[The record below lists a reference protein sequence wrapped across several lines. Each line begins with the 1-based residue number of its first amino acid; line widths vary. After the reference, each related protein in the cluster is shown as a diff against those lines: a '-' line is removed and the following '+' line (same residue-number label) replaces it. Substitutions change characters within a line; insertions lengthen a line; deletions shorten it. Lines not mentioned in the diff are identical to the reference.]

1 MARNYRGDVEMNSI
15 EKFMPLLM
23 EQEDEGRASPVI
35 QKDDISYVFI
45 KHTNIFSMFQLFSI
59 DFRIFYRIYLL
70 ILVVALCKNNANAA
84 MVLSFLYKCV
94 ETFISYFKDL
104 EV

>member
-1 MARNYRGDVEMNSI
+1 
-15 EKFMPLLM
+15 MPLLM

-59 DFRIFYRIYLL
+59 FFRIFYLTYLL
-70 ILVVALCKNNANAA
+70 ILVVALCKNNAA

-94 ETFISYFKDL
+94 ETFISSRI
-104 EV
+104 